1 MAKTWPRIHFDALLK
16 HNNISSCPNAT
27 VAIYLSN
34 IQIPWNPRRFV
45 VHFAVY
51 VFPFEGGD
59 QTRRSFEGYLGRA
72 MVEQNYQH
80 SFLIWIEG
88 RRDVIL
94 ENYAFVA

>member
-1 MAKTWPRIHFDALLK
+1 MPLLQYIYRIFKFHGIL
-16 HNNISSCPNAT
+16 
-27 VAIYLSN
+27 
-34 IQIPWNPRRFV
+34 V
-45 VHFAVY
+45 VLFILP
-51 VFPFEGGD
+51 FPFEGGD
-59 QTRRSFEGYLGRA
+59 QTRRSFEAYLGRA